1 MTDTTGAVVKSES
14 EIGGGLTPRQAKKL
28 RMQSMT
34 AEERGYIRR
43 KAVMDK
49 IFASERI

>member
-14 EIGGGLTPRQAKKL
+14 EIGNGLTPRQAKKL

-34 AEERGYIRR
+34 AEER
-43 KAVMDK
+43 
-49 IFASERI
+49 